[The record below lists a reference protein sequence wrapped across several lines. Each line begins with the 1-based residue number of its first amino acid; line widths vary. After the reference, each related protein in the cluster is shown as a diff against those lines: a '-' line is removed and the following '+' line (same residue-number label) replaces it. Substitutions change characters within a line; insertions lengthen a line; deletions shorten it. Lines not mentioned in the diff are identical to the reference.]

1 MQPWFD
7 ELTLHVTSVLHR
19 KQNYELDVNGCDICV
34 VFCLLDVTS
43 IDMNVAETVLYVTWH
58 Q

>member
-7 ELTLHVTSVLHR
+7 ELTLHVTSASHR
-19 KQNYELDVNGCDICV
+19 KRNYELHVHGCDICD

-43 IDMNVAETVLYVTWH
+43 KDMNVAETVLYVTWL

>member
-19 KQNYELDVNGCDICV
+19 KQNYELNVNGCDICV

-43 IDMNVAETVLYVTWH
+43 IDMNVAETVLYVT
-58 Q
+58 

>member
-1 MQPWFD
+1 M
-7 ELTLHVTSVLHR
+7 SM
-19 KQNYELDVNGCDICV
+19 V
-34 VFCLLDVTS
+34 VIFALFFCLLDVTS

>member
-7 ELTLHVTSVLHR
+7 ELTLHVTSASHR
-19 KQNYELDVNGCDICV
+19 KRNYELNVNGCDIFF
-34 VFCLLDVTS
+34 VFCLLYVTS

>member
-7 ELTLHVTSVLHR
+7 ELTLHVTSVLH
-19 KQNYELDVNGCDICV
+19 QNYELNVNGCDICV